1 MCAIWLSQPGSREAA
16 GPRNQDEQEAS
27 QRHVF
32 EDQVIGDSQTFVLK
46 ALNGLAFTVS
56 FPFIK
61 PRLSQVW
68 WRGGG
73 KTEWE
78 KSRAVAWGWE
88 DSPGSGFSCLRVLR
102 SGTRW
107 GGQSTPAG
115 NEKTEG
121 LACNNAVLSW
131 ANICSALGC

>member
-1 MCAIWLSQPGSREAA
+1 MWLSQPGSREAA
-16 GPRNQDEQEAS
+16 RPHNQDEQEAS

-32 EDQVIGDSQTFVLK
+32 EDQVIGDSQIFVLK

-61 PRLSQVW
+61 SRLSQAW

-78 KSRAVAWGWE
+78 KSRVVACG
-88 DSPGSGFSCLRVLR
+88 V
-102 SGTRW
+102 
-107 GGQSTPAG
+107 GGQPRVW
-115 NEKTEG
+115 
-121 LACNNAVLSW
+121 LLLS
-131 ANICSALGC
+131 